1 MLKINKILS
10 KKIKFPPSLR
20 GLFPLCHS
28 RFPLCH
34 SRESGNPSSPSLRG
48 AKQRSNLSGF
58 SLIELMVAVA
68 ILAIAILGIFQAYSV
83 GFMGMADAR
92 DRTVATNYARE
103 AMEDIKNKDFDQIVP
118 QSRYFISGTKFERE
132 VIVDDSVTNLKK
144 VTSRVHW
151 KDRNDNPKMVET
163 DMVIHFIETTAGT
176 PTKIILY
183 ANPYNV
189 LTQNPIDDPEI
200 VNEKESKITAIIKDA
215 KGNTVTTWNENIA
228 FSLTGS
234 GTLSSN
240 TVTPDNFVN
249 GKAIIIFTSGDSA
262 EEVTITA
269 SSGSLTPDS
278 VTIKI
283 TDPNTPVKIN
293 LTASPIFMTPSS
305 GSLITAEI
313 VNAGGETVIE
323 DIEQVEITFSV
334 SGPGDLSIPT
344 TKTTNNGETTI
355 DLTSNGTAG
364 TITVTASSTGLEPAV
379 INIYTGGLIHLSAY
393 PINVPVNE
401 KSVITVTTKD
411 INGVPIKYNRDIYLN
426 IDVSSTGSGSLPLP
440 SPCLVEFDGE
450 SSSKTILFTAS
461 AVGEVIITSNDSTP
475 VILLPENE
483 LILNVT
489 LELNPDHIKVD
500 ADPSNI
506 PISTESTYSTTITA
520 RVEDKYYTTITSYTY
535 DITFTT
541 TAGSFSPIDDT
552 VKSIT
557 LSNGNENYNDGV
569 ATVDLYS
576 SADSG
581 TANIS
586 VTSDYYGKII
596 SGTTRVGFYS
606 EADHIDLIAIP
617 QSILT
622 GGGSEGTCTIIAT
635 IKNGAIV
642 VSGYEGP
649 VTFTILEGYP
659 SGVKFS
665 STNQSSITIDAF
677 GGVVTMSLQSKNW
690 VGTAKVSVIASE
702 GLLNPLT
709 ADILIPVV
717 ANKNLE
723 IFLLYRK
730 IDEFDDAVDFMNY
743 YNPEGVF
750 QDNWNQADI
759 IYGKFCV
766 DSDNNLYILDI
777 DINSNCLKKINNRGE
792 VSSLLRSDEIV
803 KIEDR
808 YNIDDSYAINIGPN
822 GYIYFTQNTGTTEP
836 KYCVKKIN
844 PNTLLVEGILNLT
857 LGVAYGGLAIDSN
870 ADIYIYNYTGQVIE
884 NWNFE
889 DGFIK
894 SSPALAY
901 NYDNNE
907 LAIAGNYICGIGI
920 VGTGE
925 PEPYSAAFIIN
936 KDLSTN
942 KDEFILSDI
951 PEPLYIS
958 SIDGDFLF
966 SGLNADNEVV
976 FGRYTTGGSLQWPQA
991 QTINGNVYSDCI
1003 IGAYPF

>member
-1 MLKINKILS
+1 
-10 KKIKFPPSLR
+10 
-20 GLFPLCHS
+20 
-28 RFPLCH
+28 
-34 SRESGNPSSPSLRG
+34 
-48 AKQRSNLSGF
+48 
-58 SLIELMVAVA
+58 MVAIT
-68 ILAIAILGIFQAYSV
+68 ILALAIFGIFHAYSV
-83 GFMGMADAR
+83 GFLGIADAR

-103 AMEDIKNKDFDQIVP
+103 AMEDIKNMDFDQIIT
-118 QSRYFISGTKFERE
+118 QSRNYIDGTKYERE
-132 VIVDDSVTNLKK
+132 VIVQPSTNLKK
-144 VTSRVHW
+144 VTTKVYW
-151 KDRNDNPKMVET
+151 KDRNGTWKTVET

-176 PTKIILY
+176 PTKIILF
-183 ANPYNV
+183 AEPYNV
-189 LTQNPIDDPEI
+189 LTENITDPGNIIDETKSI
-200 VNEKESKITAIIKDA
+200 ITAVVKDA
-215 KGNTVTTWNENIA
+215 KGNTVTAGSINIS
-228 FSLTGS
+228 FSITTGS
-234 GTLSSN
+234 DLGIISPESEIS
-240 TVTPDNFVN
+240 VE
-249 GKAIIIFTSGDSA
+249 GKATTIFTASSKG
-262 EEVTITA
+262 EVIITA
-269 SSGSLTPDS
+269 SANGLTDNS

-461 AVGEVIITSNDSTP
+461 AVGGVIITSNDSTP
-475 VILLPENE
+475 VILLPENV

-506 PISTESTYSTTITA
+506 PISTESTYSATITA

-541 TAGSFSPIDDT
+541 TAGSFSPINPE

-576 SADSG
+576 SADSE
-581 TANIS
+581 TADIS
-586 VTSDYYGKII
+586 VTSDYYGETI
-596 SGTTRVGFYS
+596 SGNTRVGFYY
-606 EADHIDLIAIP
+606 EANHIDLIAIP

-622 GGGSEGTCTIIAT
+622 GGGSEGTCNIIAT
-635 IKNGAIV
+635 IKDGAIV
-642 VSGYEGP
+642 VSGYNGA
-649 VTFTILEGYP
+649 VTFTIVEGYP
-659 SGVKFS
+659 SGVKFT
-665 STNQSSITIDAF
+665 STNQRSITIDAF
-677 GGVVTMSLQSKNW
+677 GGVATMSLQSKNW
-690 VGTAKVSVIASE
+690 VGDAKIKVSASE
-702 GLLNPLT
+702 GLPTLLESE
-709 ADILIPVV
+709 ILIPVV

-723 IFLLYRK
+723 IFMLYRK
-730 IDEFDDAVDFMNY
+730 IDELNDVFDFMNY

-766 DSDNNLYILDI
+766 DSDNNLYILDL
-777 DINSNCLKKINNRGE
+777 DGDCVQKKSNRG
-792 VSSLLRSDEIV
+792 VSSLSSDDIGE
-803 KIEDR
+803 
-808 YNIDDSYAINIGPN
+808 NSYAINIGPS
-822 GYIYFTQNTGTTEP
+822 GYIYFTQDTVTVGSP
-836 KYCVKKIN
+836 VYCINKIN
-844 PNTLLVEGILNLT
+844 PNTLIIEDILYLHEGDE
-857 LGVAYGGLAIDSN
+857 YYGLAVDS
-870 ADIYIYNYTGQVIE
+870 DGSIYIHNYTGKTIE
-884 NWNFE
+884 KWNFK
-889 DGFIK
+889 DGFTGLFLDL
-894 SSPALAY
+894 SS
-901 NYDNNE
+901 NYELSE
-907 LAIAGNYICGIGI
+907 LAIAGEYIGG
-920 VGTGE
+920 VGE
-925 PEPYSAAFIIN
+925 VESVRKAFIIP
-936 KDLSTN
+936 KDFSSAET
-942 KDEFILSDI
+942 EFTSLNGNLI
-951 PEPLYIS
+951 PFYIS
-958 SIDGDFLF
+958 SIDRDFLF
-966 SGLNADNEVV
+966 SGLNNMDEVE
-976 FGRYTTGGSLQWPQA
+976 FGRYGTDDSLKWSHII
-991 QTINGNVYSDCI
+991 TIEDEIPFLDCI
-1003 IGAYPF
+1003 IGAHPF